1 MFLSG
6 QISIDP
12 ATGNLSDTVEGQRTQ
27 TQENLRVLLQPM
39 GYNGLENFQGIVIT
53 HMVKSFP
60 TMTLFNKP
68 TMRLL
73 NSSTAVAIGGGLR
86 LHIAFLLAGLAIRI
100 PEYCACAL
108 IIYATYTLDR
118 ALDCKEDTINKSE
131 LRGAN
136 SKIGILACIVTFLLG
151 SYLFILDGIYVAPF
165 FPFIVGYIY
174 TRGIRIGPYAFK
186 LKGGAGLKN
195 IIIGIT
201 WGGSVALV
209 VSRWCDSLVTITVI
223 FLFFA
228 LKLFASSC
236 VNDIKDVRGDIA
248 AGIRTLPAM
257 LGEKMTKKVLI
268 LILFILYSMTI
279 CAMYL
284 GEIQNEWI
292 ILTFSLVLSTGFLII
307 YSPSFEKSPAFI
319 LRKMR
324 EIVLSWE
331 YVFALALK
339 ACVMG

>member
-1 MFLSG
+1 
-6 QISIDP
+6 
-12 ATGNLSDTVEGQRTQ
+12 
-27 TQENLRVLLQPM
+27 
-39 GYNGLENFQGIVIT
+39 
-53 HMVKSFP
+53 
-60 TMTLFNKP
+60 MTIFNKP

-118 ALDCKEDTINKSE
+118 ALDCREDAINKSE

-136 SKIGILACIVTFLLG
+136 AKIGILACIVTFLLG
-151 SYLFILDGIYVAPF
+151 SYLFMLDGIYLAPV

-174 TRGIRIGPYAFK
+174 THGIRIGPYAFR

-209 VSRWCDSLVTITVI
+209 VSRWCDSLVTICVI

-228 LKLFASSC
+228 LKLFATSC
-236 VNDIKDVRGDIA
+236 VNDIKDVTGDMA
-248 AGIRTLPAM
+248 AGIRTLPAI

-268 LILFILYSMTI
+268 LILFILYGMTI
-279 CAMYL
+279 GAIYF
-284 GEIQNEWI
+284 GELQNEWI
-292 ILTFSLVLSTGFLII
+292 ILTFSLMLTTVFLVV
-307 YSPSFEKSPAFI
+307 YSPSFEDSPSFI
-319 LRKMR
+319 FRKMR

-331 YVFALALK
+331 YALALVIR
-339 ACVMG
+339 ACVMI